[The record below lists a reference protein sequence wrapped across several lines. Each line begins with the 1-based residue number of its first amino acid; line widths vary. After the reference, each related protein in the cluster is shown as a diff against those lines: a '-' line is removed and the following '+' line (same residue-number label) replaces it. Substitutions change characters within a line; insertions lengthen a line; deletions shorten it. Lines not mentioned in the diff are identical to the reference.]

1 MVSRPLPWEEQVAG
15 EEEEGTEESSSVVGI
30 VFESLLYK
38 SLPLKDSEKNP
49 VETSTHTCI
58 CVHRAASGAF
68 TTRRDLDKPSQYLN
82 VTTPHPFLF
91 FKGWEK

>member
-1 MVSRPLPWEEQVAG
+1 MAG
-15 EEEEGTEESSSVVGI
+15 EEEAGAEESSSVVGI
-30 VFESLLYK
+30 VFESFLYK

-58 CVHRAASGAF
+58 SALWAAAGAF
-68 TTRRDLDKPSQYLN
+68 TTRRDLDKPSQYLK